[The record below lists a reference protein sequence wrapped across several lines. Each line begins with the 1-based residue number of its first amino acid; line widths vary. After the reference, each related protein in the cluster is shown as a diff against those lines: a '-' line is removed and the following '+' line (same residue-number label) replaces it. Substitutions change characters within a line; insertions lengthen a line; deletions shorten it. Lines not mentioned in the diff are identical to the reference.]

1 MRREVEKLVRA
12 TNELQMV
19 VSGLL
24 EYEAHNGV
32 RFRVFLNELHDED
45 YRNLAALRIAGKLA
59 YLDKRF
65 QWFLATDQSR
75 DR

>member
-1 MRREVEKLVRA
+1 MRRELEKLVRA

-19 VSGLL
+19 VAGLL
-24 EYEAHNGV
+24 EYETHNRV

-45 YRNLAALRIAGKLA
+45 YRNLAALEIAGKLT

-65 QWFLATDQSR
+65 QWFLATGPSR
-75 DR
+75 ER